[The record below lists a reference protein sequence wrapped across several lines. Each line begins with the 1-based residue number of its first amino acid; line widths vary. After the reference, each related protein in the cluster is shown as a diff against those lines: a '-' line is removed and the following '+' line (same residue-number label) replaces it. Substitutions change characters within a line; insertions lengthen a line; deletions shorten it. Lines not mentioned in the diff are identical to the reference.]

1 VVSSDYLIDTTTT
14 TIVSKE
20 IIVDSIIENVDIA
33 IIEALV
39 QDMNLVATESVILNI
54 DYKQ

>member
-20 IIVDSIIENVDIA
+20 IIVDSIIENVDIS